1 MIQFKEMIRNIETS
15 EIFFSLHITLV
26 CGEVKLLGIH
36 NTCDYQ

>member
-1 MIQFKEMIRNIETS
+1 MIQFKEMLRLKS
-15 EIFFSLHITLV
+15 EIFFFLHITLV